1 VSNFFSFFFKST
13 VLQGVDHAA
22 VQNGDAKK
30 VVELMRQDP
39 GFKVNM
45 GWIEGGSPY
54 CTTLAAKTIDPP

>member
-1 VSNFFSFFFKST
+1 M
-13 VLQGVDHAA
+13 LAA